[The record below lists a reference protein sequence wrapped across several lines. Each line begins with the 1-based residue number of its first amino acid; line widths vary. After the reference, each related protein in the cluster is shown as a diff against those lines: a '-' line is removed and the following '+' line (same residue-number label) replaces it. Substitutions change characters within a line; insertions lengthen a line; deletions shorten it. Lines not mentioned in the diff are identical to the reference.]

1 MRLFNT
7 SALSKEM
14 TIMRKR
20 ISYLICLALLASLL
34 SGCAARRPAA
44 PDTLPDPP
52 QERPEETA
60 ATPSTTEAPAAEP
73 EETEPNPTGEYDAS
87 GDPSEL
93 QAHYVFQPKVCSSYM
108 AELFGET
115 MVETWY
121 ALVDAVMA
129 GEDSFPCP
137 DAYTYDWVMGQF
149 PDQCFPV
156 LVELIDYCYDRSNP
170 VKDGVATFTYQVPPE
185 EAAAQIA
192 EFAALVESILNE
204 TLEDGYSDLEK
215 ALALYIYFS
224 HHYTYDYDTAYD
236 DSGYHSYLSAYR
248 VLTTDIGICQE
259 FSVAYSY
266 LLLQAGVDASNMSGH
281 RDYDHEGHQWS
292 YVRMGGHNFHIDP
305 TYVIGTTDSLS
316 YFMMDDA
323 QREAADGYDRSDY
336 VICSN
341 YAQDNPHP
349 EYAAD
354 DDSFRE
360 LWDGEYIGFDHE
372 TRTIYYEKFDDSNG
386 WATYTFDYTGW

>member
-1 MRLFNT
+1 MNAGRRLT
-7 SALSKEM
+7 AIL
-14 TIMRKR
+14 
-20 ISYLICLALLASLL
+20 LCLALSALLL
-34 SGCAARRPAA
+34 SGCAAERPAA
-44 PDTLPDPP
+44 PDR
-52 QERPEETA
+52 Q
-60 ATPSTTEAPAAEP
+60 TEAPLESPAETGTAQDAADEPAAGAEEPSAETALSAAE
-73 EETEPNPTGEYDAS
+73 AS
-87 GDPSEL
+87 GVSGERSEPEG
-93 QAHYVFQPKVCSSYM
+93 HYVFQPKVCSSYM

-129 GEDSFPCP
+129 GEDSFACP

-149 PDQCFPV
+149 RDQCFPL
-156 LVELIDYCYDRSNP
+156 LVELIDYCYDRDDP
-170 VKDGVATFTYQVPPE
+170 VNDGVATFTYLVPRE

-192 EFAALVESILNE
+192 DFAALVEDILNS
-204 TLEDGYSDLEK
+204 TLEDDYSDLEK
-215 ALALYIYFS
+215 ALALYLYFS
-224 HHYTYDYDTAYD
+224 HHYIYDYETADD
-236 DSGYHSYLSAYR
+236 DSGYHFYLSAYR
-248 VLTTDIGICQE
+248 VLTGDTGICQE

-281 RDYDHEGHQWS
+281 RGYDHEGHQWS
-292 YVRMGGHNFHIDP
+292 YVRMRGHNFHIDP
-305 TYVIGTTDSLS
+305 TYVIGSMDSLS

-323 QREAADGYDRSDY
+323 QREAEDGYSPDDF

-360 LWDGEYIGFDHE
+360 LWGGNFLSFDHE
-372 TRTIYYEKFDDSNG
+372 TRTIYYEKFDDING
-386 WATYTFDYTGW
+386 WATYSFDYTGW